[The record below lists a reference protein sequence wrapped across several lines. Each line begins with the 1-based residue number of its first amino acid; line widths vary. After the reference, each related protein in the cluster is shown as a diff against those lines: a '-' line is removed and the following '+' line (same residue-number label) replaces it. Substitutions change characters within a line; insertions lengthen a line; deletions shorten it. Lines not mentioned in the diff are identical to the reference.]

1 MGDCYTCEYAT
12 RDKKG
17 RYLRPCAG
25 YGNCDYVEYEGQIE
39 PWPIEKMK
47 MLLEGT
53 KDHLKCGYM
62 SDDWC
67 SAYAA
72 GIDACIEIMEQ
83 EKQ

>member
-1 MGDCYTCEYAT
+1 MGDCYTCEYAK

-17 RYLRPCAG
+17 RYLRMCDG
-25 YGNCDYVEYEGQIE
+25 YGNCDYVEYEGAVE

-47 MLLEGT
+47 TLLEGA
-53 KDHLKCGYM
+53 KANS

-67 SAYAA
+67 RAYAA
-72 GIDACIEIMEQ
+72 GVNACIEIMEQ